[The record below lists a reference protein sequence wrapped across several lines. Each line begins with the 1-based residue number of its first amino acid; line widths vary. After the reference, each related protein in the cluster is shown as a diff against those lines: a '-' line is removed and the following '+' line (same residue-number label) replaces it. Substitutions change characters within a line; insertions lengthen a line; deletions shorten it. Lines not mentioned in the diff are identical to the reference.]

1 MSFIA
6 SSKEYLMSEPNKRNT
21 VIDYA
26 KGLAIVLMLAD
37 HIIKTGSFITSFHM
51 PLFIILSGYF
61 FKDVPFKEYLLKKVK
76 GLLIPYVI
84 LNIIAL
90 IFVLIRDRNNFVLMD
105 FISKIKR
112 ILLGCD
118 GLSLGWFLIALFV
131 ASIIYWVI
139 YKISWNNKLLYGA
152 ILIVL
157 VVAGWYFGPKDSNHF
172 YQWDVALICVAF
184 FAVGH
189 LYKVYAKEVPL
200 WTRIIILL
208 LALGIWTVDIMNGG
222 IVLSLRIYHLFPLCV
237 IGAIAGTY
245 VVLKACK
252 YLDRIPVINTYFRFM
267 GRNTLLVM
275 YMGNVTVTVYDWNA
289 LGDNILVLIILQVV
303 LFSVIIWLY
312 RLLESLVLKR
322 FRRKSI

>member
-1 MSFIA
+1 
-6 SSKEYLMSEPNKRNT
+6 MSEPTKRNT
-21 VIDYA
+21 VIDFA

-61 FKDVPFKEYLLKKVK
+61 FKNIPFKEYLLKKVK
-76 GLLIPYVI
+76 SLLIPYAI

-90 IFVLIRDRNNFVLMD
+90 IFVIIRDRNNFDILEFVE
-105 FISKIKR
+105 KIKR

-118 GLSLGWFLIALFV
+118 GLSLGWFLIALFL

-139 YKISWNNKLLYGA
+139 YKIAWNHKILYAA

-157 VVAGWYFGPKDSNHF
+157 MVVGWYFGPKIENHY
-172 YQWDVALICVAF
+172 YQWDVALVCVGF

-189 LYKVYAKEVPL
+189 LYKEYTRELPTWAKIL
-200 WTRIIILL
+200 IIAILT
-208 LALGIWTVDIMNGG
+208 GIWVIDILNGG

-252 YLDRIPVINTYFRFM
+252 YLDRVPVVNTYFRFM
-267 GRNTLLVM
+267 GKNTLLLM

-289 LGDNILVLIILQVV
+289 LGDNLLILIVSQIV
-303 LFSVIIWLY
+303 LFSVIVWLY
-312 RLLESLVLKR
+312 NLAKTFLLKR
-322 FRRKSI
+322 LKKKSV